1 MNLASLCIRR
11 PVFTVMLVA
20 LPVVLGLIALKGIG
34 VDLLPNVDVPV
45 VTITTSRPGTSVE
58 EMEIG
63 VTKVIEEAVNTIAG
77 IDDLRSTTTE
87 GVSAVVVQFL
97 LSKNRDV
104 AQQEIQSKV
113 NTILSRLPSGTRTPI
128 IEKFDVDASPVMTI
142 ALAGRRSLRELTEVA
157 EKRIAD
163 FLSGIDG
170 VGSVTVVGGEKRAI
184 HVTVDTRKLEALGV
198 SIADVARALSQQ
210 NVELPGGRVEQ
221 RTRELVLRTAGRVL
235 VPAEL
240 AELIVV
246 NRDGY
251 PIRIRDLGGA
261 HCVEDGIEP
270 PRSLARLDGVPAVT
284 LVVMKQS
291 GTNSVEVIDRVKA
304 RLSDLAAGLAREGF
318 ADVEATVLRDQSR
331 FIKASLHEVQVH
343 LVLGAALV
351 VITILLFLRDW
362 RTTLVAGLAIP
373 VSIVAVFP
381 VMRAFDLTFNNITLI
396 ALVLMIGVV
405 VDDAVVVIENVF
417 RWMEEEGADPRTA
430 AEEGT
435 KEITL
440 AVVATTLSLFVI
452 FLPIAFMEGVVG
464 RFLQSFGITCAVATI
479 VSLGVSL
486 TLTPMLSARLLKPV
500 ARRGEGGRRTI
511 YERIVEA
518 PYLGLLAWSLRHRLL
533 VVLATVV
540 STASVFPL
548 PFSRWLSFSDPA
560 RAQRLAALDW
570 PGLLALTGFNFVPKD
585 DQSEFELAIT
595 TPEGW
600 SLQKA
605 SDVFGSIERRL
616 AAWPEVTSVL
626 TEIGDTSGRQ
636 APGEGPIS
644 KGTIFVRIEDLEQ
657 RRTEYSQQDVMSRV
671 RAMMADYPDLRTSV
685 QEPAKVA
692 QSGAANADLEFQLT
706 GPDLERLNDYA
717 AQIVASLRALPGLV
731 DVDTTLSTRKPE
743 LRVHVDRE
751 RASDLGVT
759 MQDVSTS
766 LRTLVGGEIVS
777 DFKDGSTGEQYD
789 VWLRAEGADRDDA
802 RALGAIGLRSE
813 TGTLVRLENLATPLE
828 ALGPAQIDRA
838 RLARKISI
846 VANVNGMPT
855 GTASQKFLEAFAKL
869 DAPPTYRFEAV
880 GRARNQAES
889 VRAFFLAFGLS
900 LVFMYMVLAAQF
912 ESFVHPIT
920 ILLAVPLTI
929 PFALISLI
937 ALGQPLTLFSVL
949 GLFLLFGIVKKNG
962 ILQIDHTNVLRER
975 VAARPEL
982 VPAAVRARAESASTA
997 RAKQTIVRD
1006 WIVLEA
1012 NRVRL
1017 RPILMTTLMLV
1028 AAMIPIALGEGPGAA
1043 NRADMA
1049 KVIVGGQ
1056 ALSLLLSLVVTP
1068 VAYSLFDDAAR
1079 RRKR

>member
-1 MNLASLCIRR
+1 LNLASLCIRR

-417 RWMEEEGADPRTA
+417 RWME
-430 AEEGT
+430 
-435 KEITL
+435 
-440 AVVATTLSLFVI
+440 
-452 FLPIAFMEGVVG
+452 
-464 RFLQSFGITCAVATI
+464 
-479 VSLGVSL
+479 
-486 TLTPMLSARLLKPV
+486 
-500 ARRGEGGRRTI
+500 RRR
-511 YERIVEA
+511 
-518 PYLGLLAWSLRHRLL
+518 
-533 VVLATVV
+533 
-540 STASVFPL
+540 
-548 PFSRWLSFSDPA
+548 
-560 RAQRLAALDW
+560 
-570 PGLLALTGFNFVPKD
+570 
-585 DQSEFELAIT
+585 
-595 TPEGW
+595 
-600 SLQKA
+600 
-605 SDVFGSIERRL
+605 
-616 AAWPEVTSVL
+616 
-626 TEIGDTSGRQ
+626 
-636 APGEGPIS
+636 
-644 KGTIFVRIEDLEQ
+644 
-657 RRTEYSQQDVMSRV
+657 
-671 RAMMADYPDLRTSV
+671 
-685 QEPAKVA
+685 
-692 QSGAANADLEFQLT
+692 
-706 GPDLERLNDYA
+706 
-717 AQIVASLRALPGLV
+717 
-731 DVDTTLSTRKPE
+731 
-743 LRVHVDRE
+743 
-751 RASDLGVT
+751 
-759 MQDVSTS
+759 
-766 LRTLVGGEIVS
+766 
-777 DFKDGSTGEQYD
+777 
-789 VWLRAEGADRDDA
+789 
-802 RALGAIGLRSE
+802 
-813 TGTLVRLENLATPLE
+813 
-828 ALGPAQIDRA
+828 
-838 RLARKISI
+838 
-846 VANVNGMPT
+846 
-855 GTASQKFLEAFAKL
+855 
-869 DAPPTYRFEAV
+869 
-880 GRARNQAES
+880 
-889 VRAFFLAFGLS
+889 
-900 LVFMYMVLAAQF
+900 
-912 ESFVHPIT
+912 
-920 ILLAVPLTI
+920 
-929 PFALISLI
+929 
-937 ALGQPLTLFSVL
+937 
-949 GLFLLFGIVKKNG
+949 
-962 ILQIDHTNVLRER
+962 
-975 VAARPEL
+975 
-982 VPAAVRARAESASTA
+982 
-997 RAKQTIVRD
+997 
-1006 WIVLEA
+1006 
-1012 NRVRL
+1012 
-1017 RPILMTTLMLV
+1017 RPI
-1028 AAMIPIALGEGPGAA
+1028 
-1043 NRADMA
+1043 RA
-1049 KVIVGGQ
+1049 
-1056 ALSLLLSLVVTP
+1056 P
-1068 VAYSLFDDAAR
+1068 RPRRAR
-1079 RRKR
+1079 RRSRWRWSRRRCRCS